1 MKYASFRLFRCIKLP
16 VLLMLCFGLAMGC
29 ATDTG
34 IRPTTQDSQQGDV
47 PKQITGIQL
56 LKESDADVVS
66 IQGNTILSYTSIKQ
80 PSPLSVI
87 LFFPETIV
95 GDATSASPTDA
106 EVIGAL
112 TVSRVGDALTTKIEI
127 ALKKDVPYHVQ
138 REGNILKV
146 SFARKAAE
154 DSANVTAQ
162 AIRVTPISESGLSSA
177 GGSTAEPATLSR
189 TYPVESSKKRTA
201 AKDTG
206 AAWVNRIDFASEEK
220 GKSTVIIGTT
230 RPVAYRMEKVSPTVI
245 QLRLLRT
252 HISDFRKLPL
262 ITTRFESAI
271 DRIRP
276 LQTPAMKA
284 DSVIAMDLREAVP
297 YFVEQEG
304 NLIRIRFEP
313 SSIPPRPDAPLTTT
327 FVGKTEEKQAAGT
340 DEASSGKRERSMEV
354 SGDTK
359 VVSAETRRSGVYRS
373 DIPKV
378 YKGEKMGIDFFDT
391 DIRNVFRL
399 LADYSG
405 ENFAID
411 KDVQGRVT
419 LAFEKPVPW
428 DQVLDLVLR
437 MNQLDKVQEGGIIR
451 IANLKT
457 LEEEEK
463 SKRQFFEAEK
473 RAKEQSLELEP
484 VVTEYIPINYADA
497 NEEMLQHVVKM
508 ITKDKDGKDR
518 SDCSVTVDK
527 RTNQLIVTD
536 TASKVK
542 LIRSIVQKLDRV
554 TPQVVIE
561 AKIVEAS
568 TDFTRELGVKW
579 DAQWGILNTDP
590 NAGIGPQPGYDTLGG
605 THGGNAAVNFPLASD
620 RKGTIGFN
628 FARLAGTPIIIN
640 AQLQA
645 MENNNK
651 GKILSAPK
659 ILTLD
664 NKEASIEQGLEIG
677 YLVAATTATDKP
689 TVAFKDAK
697 LVLRVTPHITQDNR
711 VSLKIEI
718 EKKDIVG
725 FVQNIPTLATKKAM
739 TVLLVDDGDTL
750 VIGGITKSSESAGD
764 DGVPYL
770 AKIPVLGYLFGTKK
784 DIKKQEE
791 LLIFMTPRI
800 VQLEQRADKGSLP
813 PS

>member
-47 PKQITGIQL
+47 PKQITGIQV

-95 GDATSASPTDA
+95 GDATPASPTDTD
-106 EVIGAL
+106 VIGAL
-112 TVSRVGDALTTKIEI
+112 AVSRVGDALTTKIEI

-146 SFARKAAE
+146 SFVRKAAE
-154 DSANVTAQ
+154 ASANVAAQ
-162 AIRVTPISESGLSSA
+162 AIRVTPISESNLSSA

-327 FVGKTEEKQAAGT
+327 FVGKTEEKQAAVT
-340 DEASSGKRERSMEV
+340 DEASSGKHERSMEV
-354 SGDTK
+354 SGETK
-359 VVSAETRRSGVYRS
+359 TVSAETRRSGVYRS

-437 MNQLDKVQEGGIIR
+437 MNQLDKIQEGGIIR
-451 IANLKT
+451 IARLKT

-463 SKRQFFEAEK
+463 SKQQFFEAEK
-473 RAKEQSLELEP
+473 KAKEQSLELEP
-484 VVTEYIPINYADA
+484 VVTEYIPVNYAKAKD
-497 NEEMLQHVVKM
+497 EMKQHVEKL
-508 ITKDKDGKDR
+508 ITPNR
-518 SDCSVTVDK
+518 PDCSLSVDE

-536 TASKVK
+536 TASKIRH
-542 LIRSIVQKLDRV
+542 IRSIVQKLDRV

-568 TDFTRELGVKW
+568 TDFARDLGVIW
-579 DAQWGILNTDP
+579 SANWGIKNTDP
-590 NAGIGPQPGYDTLGG
+590 TAGIGPQPGYDTLGG
-605 THGGNAAVNFPLASD
+605 THGGNAAVNFPLTGNVGS
-620 RKGTIGFN
+620 IGFN
-628 FARLAGTPIIIN
+628 FMRIAGTPIVID

-651 GKILSAPK
+651 GKIISSPK

-664 NKEASIEQGLEIG
+664 NKEAYIEQGLEVG
-677 YLVAATTATDKP
+677 YLEKGKTDEAPTTK
-689 TVAFKDAK
+689 FKK
-697 LVLRVTPHITQDNR
+697 VTLNLKVTPHITQDNR
-711 VSLKIEI
+711 ISMKIEI
-718 EKKDIVG
+718 VKDDVVG
-725 FVQNIPTLATKKAM
+725 YTSTGVPTIATKKA
-739 TVLLVDDGDTL
+739 TTELLVDDGDTL
-750 VIGGITKSSESAGD
+750 VIGGITKSSETAGD
-764 DGVPYL
+764 AGVPYL
-770 AKIPVLGYLFGTKK
+770 AKIPLLGYLFGQKSDT
-784 DIKKQEE
+784 KKQEE

>member
-47 PKQITGIQL
+47 PKQITGIQV

-95 GDATSASPTDA
+95 GDATPAPPTDA
-106 EVIGAL
+106 DVIGDLA
-112 TVSRVGDALTTKIEI
+112 VSRVGDALTTKIEI

-146 SFARKAAE
+146 SFVRKAAE
-154 DSANVTAQ
+154 ASANVTAQ

-189 TYPVESSKKRTA
+189 TYPVESSKKSTA
-201 AKDTG
+201 AKNTG

-284 DSVIAMDLREAVP
+284 DSVIALDLREAVP

-327 FVGKTEEKQAAGT
+327 FVGKTEEKQAAGM

-354 SGDTK
+354 SGETK
-359 VVSAETRRSGVYRS
+359 TVSAETRRSGVYRS

-437 MNQLDKVQEGGIIR
+437 MNQLDKIQEGGIIR
-451 IANLKT
+451 IARLKT

-463 SKRQFFEAEK
+463 SKQQFFEAEK
-473 RAKEQSLELEP
+473 KAKEQSLELEP
-484 VVTEYIPINYADA
+484 VVTEYIPVNYAKAKD
-497 NEEMLQHVVKM
+497 EMKQHVEKL
-508 ITKDKDGKDR
+508 ITPNR
-518 SDCSVTVDK
+518 PDCSLSVDE

-536 TASKVK
+536 TASKIRH
-542 LIRSIVQKLDRV
+542 IRSIVQKLDRV

-568 TDFTRELGVKW
+568 TDFARDLGVNW
-579 DAQWGILNTDP
+579 SANWGIKNTDP
-590 NAGIGPQPGYDTLGG
+590 TAGIGPQPGYDTLGG
-605 THGGNAAVNFPLASD
+605 THGGNAAVNFPLAGDVGS
-620 RKGTIGFN
+620 IGFN
-628 FARLAGTPIIIN
+628 FMRIAGTPIVIN

-645 MENNNK
+645 MENNKK
-651 GKILSAPK
+651 GKIISSPK

-664 NKEASIEQGLEIG
+664 NKEAYIEQGLEVG
-677 YLVAATTATDKP
+677 YLEKGKTDEAPTTK
-689 TVAFKDAK
+689 FKK
-697 LVLRVTPHITQDNR
+697 VTLNLKVTPHITQDNR
-711 VSLKIEI
+711 ISMKIEI
-718 EKKDIVG
+718 VKDDVVG
-725 FVQNIPTLATKKAM
+725 YTSTNVPTIATKKA
-739 TVLLVDDGDTL
+739 TTELLVDDGDTL
-750 VIGGITKSSESAGD
+750 VIGGITKSSETTGD
-764 DGVPYL
+764 TGVPYL
-770 AKIPVLGYLFGTKK
+770 AKIPLLGYLFGQKK
-784 DIKKQEE
+784 DTKNQEE

-800 VQLEQRADKGSLP
+800 VQLEQRTDKGSLP